1 MAQKFVS
8 RSCCCTAAV
17 SPTRPRTLSPPEEP
31 AVRVEGVDAA
41 FRGQDRGGAVQ
52 VEMLHEVAS
61 DLVVRVAQA
70 RGGGGPGH
78 QQESRVLDAAGGEDE
93 QPGLDVEA
101 AARQA
106 RDPCPMDSRGRS
118 RRLQL
123 HDVGV
128 QVGGDV
134 VRASGCRRRTPP
146 RSGSAGSGAGS
157 GSAGARPGT
166 RSAGC
171 RAAASP
177 RWRTRTARAGTAP
190 ALCRRRGGDRPVRW
204 ATRCGGPRRDG
215 RSPSDRAA
223 DTRRPTRSWCLRST
237 ARASGWRRAGS
248 TGRRASRH
256 RRGTGSPR
264 RRSVRRSRA
273 APRGT
278 IGGRARARS

>member
-1 MAQKFVS
+1 M
-8 RSCCCTAAV
+8 
-17 SPTRPRTLSPPEEP
+17 PPC
-31 AVRVEGVDAA
+31 
-41 FRGQDRGGAVQ
+41 RGQDRGGAVQ

-78 QQESRVLDAAGGEDE
+78 QQESRVLDAAGREDE

-106 RDPCPMDSRGRS
+106 RDPRPMDARGRS

-123 HDVGV
+123 HHAGV

-134 VRASGCRRRTPP
+134 VRAPDVVAVRLREAGRRALVHGQGAQALARERDRPDAVP
-146 RSGSAGSGAGS
+146 R
-157 GSAGARPGT
+157 
-166 RSAGC
+166 
-171 RAAASP
+171 ASR
-177 RWRTRTARAGTAP
+177 RWRTRTARAGRAP
-190 ALCRRRGGDRPVRW
+190 ALSRRRGGDPPGRW

-248 TGRRASRH
+248 TGPRASRR